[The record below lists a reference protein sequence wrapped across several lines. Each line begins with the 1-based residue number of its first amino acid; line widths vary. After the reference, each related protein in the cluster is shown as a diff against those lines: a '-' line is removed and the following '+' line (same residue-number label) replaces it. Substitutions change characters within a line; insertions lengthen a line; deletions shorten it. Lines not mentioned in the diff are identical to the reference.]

1 MARTVLLP
9 RPAALPVRSLPP
21 EAFPSSDG
29 IPMESRTVANA
40 AQLLRHVLIHA
51 GLRPDLDV
59 GFNQFLYY
67 DPTNQHRHKGPDF
80 WAAVGVPPRHREH
93 WETWTE
99 GKAPDVVVEMVSPTS
114 RQRDQDTKLYD
125 YAALGVVEYY
135 WFDPQDNTWAGYR
148 LQGSRYVDIPLEAD
162 GSRWCETLHL
172 KLVLWDGVYDGHRR
186 RWLRWAYPDGTLLLT
201 TEEQREVEAQHAA
214 EQAARVE
221 QADRRAAAQTQRA
234 EEEARRA
241 AAQTQR
247 ADEEARRAAVQTQRA
262 EEEARRAAEVA
273 RLAEDAGRRAS
284 RAEAQAAEEARLRQ
298 EAEARVARLR
308 EKLQAMGIEV
318 PE

>member
-1 MARTVLLP
+1 MASTVLLTP
-9 RPAALPVRSLPP
+9 PAALPTRRLPP

-80 WAAVGVPPRHREH
+80 WAAVGVPARHREH

-148 LQGSRYVDIPLEAD
+148 LQGSRYVAIPLEAD
-162 GSRWCETLHL
+162 GSRWCEPLRL
-172 KLVLWDGVYDGHRR
+172 KLVLWEGVYDGHRR
-186 RWLRWAYPDGTLLLT
+186 WWLRWAYPDGTLLRT
-201 TEEQREVEAQHAA
+201 TDEQREVEAQRAA
-214 EQAARVE
+214 EQAQRAE
-221 QADRRAAAQTQRA
+221 QADRRASAA
-234 EEEARRA
+234 EAHA
-241 AAQTQR
+241 AA
-247 ADEEARRAAVQTQRA
+247 E
-262 EEEARRAAEVA
+262 
-273 RLAEDAGRRAS
+273 AGR
-284 RAEAQAAEEARLRQ
+284 RQ

-308 EKLQAMGIEV
+308 EKLRELGIEAV
-318 PE
+318 E